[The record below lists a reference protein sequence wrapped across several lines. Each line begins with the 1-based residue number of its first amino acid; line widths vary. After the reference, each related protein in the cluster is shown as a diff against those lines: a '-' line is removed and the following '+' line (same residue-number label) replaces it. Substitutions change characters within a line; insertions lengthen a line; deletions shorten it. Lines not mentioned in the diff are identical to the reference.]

1 MIIEVSN
8 LTKNFGSVAA
18 VNGVSF
24 GVEKGQLFSFL
35 GTTGAG
41 KSTTIHILTT
51 LLNKT
56 SGKVSVA
63 GFDVDKN
70 ADAIKK
76 HIGVVFQASV
86 LDEPLTVMENLRVRA
101 SLYDDIKDTKA
112 AAQRAIKLCGI
123 DFAGQRYKTLSGGMK
138 RRADIARALVHTP
151 EILFL
156 DEPTTGLDPK
166 TRRDIWQLIRN
177 LQVQHGT
184 TVFLTTH
191 YMEEAAESDN
201 IVIINKGQV
210 VAEGT
215 PAQLKE
221 RLCSDQLKIVFKNGE
236 KLTKQL
242 KKTTD
247 AFGFLEQHKDEIEI
261 VEILQG
267 TLDDA
272 FLNLTNEG
280 GQTNA
285 D

>member
-24 GVEKGQLFSFL
+24 GVNKGQLFSFL
-35 GTTGAG
+35 GTNGAG
-41 KSTTIHILTT
+41 KSTTINILTT
-51 LLNKT
+51 LLSKT

-76 HIGVVFQASV
+76 HIGVVFQSGV

-112 AAQRAIKLCGI
+112 AAQRAIKLCDI
-123 DFAGQRYKTLSGGMK
+123 DFAGQQYKTLSGGMK

-177 LQVQHGT
+177 LQAQHGT

-215 PAQLKE
+215 PATLKE
-221 RLCSDQLKIVFKNGE
+221 RLCSDKLKIVFKNGE

-247 AFGFLEQHKDEIEI
+247 AFPFLEQHKDEIDI

-280 GQTNA
+280 GLTNA